1 LKAVILSAGR
11 GERLYPYTKKYPKT
25 LLPVHG
31 KPLLEHTI
39 RTLKQAG
46 IEDFVIV
53 TGYLA
58 EAIQRRFGDGSGL
71 HAKIQYAHN
80 PSYIRGNALSL
91 KAAEPLLKKD
101 EVFLLSMGDHLIEV
115 DIVRRALQSLAQH
128 PLLCVDRKPDH
139 LRRIDEATKVLVDE
153 KGYVREIGKG
163 IPQWNGVD
171 TGVFLLNHAIFEAIN
186 RVEKGVNPLTLSHC
200 IKQLIKDQPLW
211 ACDVTGAFWLDIDT
225 WEDLALARRRREPW
239 RG

>member
-1 LKAVILSAGR
+1 MILSAGL
-11 GERLYPYTKKYPKT
+11 GERLHPYTKKYPKT
-25 LLPVHG
+25 LIPVHG

-46 IEDFVIV
+46 IEDFIIV

-58 EAIQRRFGDGSGL
+58 KAIQRHFGDGSEFR
-71 HAKIQYAHN
+71 AKIQYAHN
-80 PSYIRGNALSL
+80 SSYIRGNAISL
-91 KAAEPLLKKD
+91 KAAEPLLKKN
-101 EVFLLSMGDHLIEV
+101 EGFLLSMGDHLIEV
-115 DIVRRALQSLAQH
+115 DIVKRALQSLAQH
-128 PLLCVDRKPDH
+128 PLLCVDRKPRY
-139 LRRIDEATKVLVDE
+139 LQRIEEATKVLVDE
-153 KGYVREIGKG
+153 RGYIKEIGKD

-186 RVEKGVNPLTLSHC
+186 RVEKKANPLTLSHC

-211 ACDVTGAFWLDIDT
+211 ACDVTGTFWIDIDT
-225 WEDLALARRRREPW
+225 WEDLVLTRRRHEPW